1 MLTPLILL
9 LLKKYQ
15 PQESHGTKNPPI
27 PNFVIGFI
35 AFPSL
40 VHWIYCPV
48 FVSEPLKELGKDF
61 LDHFNGGIGLKI
73 YIAKIRE
80 YGLCALWVALVLF
93 VIQIGVTILMLVS
106 KSFF

>member
-27 PNFVIGFI
+27 PKFVIGFI
-35 AFPSL
+35 AFSIIGSL
-40 VHWIYCPV
+40 NVLPG
-48 FVSEPLKELGKDF
+48 FVSEPLKELGNI
-61 LDHFNGGIGLKI
+61 LLIISMGGIGLKI

-80 YGLCALWVALVLF
+80 YGLRALWVALVLF